1 MALKSVDSCTVL
13 NDSVSA
19 LGQYC
24 SPNWTMNLNQYPC
37 YADCDEEQQN
47 VTNLSKGV
55 DLSFYDRKYCY
66 AIANQPLDL
75 TNGTDSLEF
84 GPIFQALADCS
95 SNGVPR
101 GGYPCVYFVAVED
114 NTDIEQFVSCLAN
127 NDAAPSF
134 NTTGFILDAYCV
146 PSAEAQQNGEEVQ
159 VARQNSTA
167 SSITASSSTST
178 ATGTA
183 ATSLETSG
191 ANLDAGVGWLQLG
204 LLGLGLW
211 AVVVKRPAG
220 HRQGRPVFG
229 QIAAHQAR
237 G

>member
-24 SPNWTMNLNQYPC
+24 SPNWTINLNQYPS

-66 AIANQPLDL
+66 TIANQPLDL
-75 TNGTDSLEF
+75 TNGTDSVKF

-95 SNGVPR
+95 SDGVPR

-114 NTDIEQFVSCLAN
+114 KTDIEQFVSCLAN
-127 NDAAPSF
+127 KNAAPSF

-167 SSITASSSTST
+167 SSTTASSSTGT
-178 ATGTA
+178 ATGMA
-183 ATSLETSG
+183 ATSSETSG
-191 ANLDAGVGWLQLG
+191 ANLNAGVGWLQLG

-211 AVVVKRPAG
+211 AVVGV
-220 HRQGRPVFG
+220 Q
-229 QIAAHQAR
+229 
-237 G
+237 

>member
-24 SPNWTMNLNQYPC
+24 SPNWTMGLNQYPS
-37 YADCDEEQQN
+37 YADCDEEQQD
-47 VTNLSKGV
+47 VTNLSEGV
-55 DLSFYDRKYCY
+55 DLSFYDKKYCY

-95 SNGVPR
+95 SDGVPR

-114 NTDIEQFVSCLAN
+114 DTNIEQFVSCLAG
-127 NDAAPSF
+127 NDAAPTF
-134 NTTGFILDAYCV
+134 NTTGLILDAYCV
-146 PSAEAQQNGEEVQ
+146 PPAKAQRNGEEVQ

-167 SSITASSSTST
+167 SSTTASSSTGT
-178 ATGTA
+178 ATGMA
-183 ATSLETSG
+183 ATGSETSS
-191 ANLDAGVGWLQLG
+191 ADPNAGMGWFKLG

-211 AVVVKRPAG
+211 AAVGV
-220 HRQGRPVFG
+220 Q
-229 QIAAHQAR
+229 
-237 G
+237 

>member
-1 MALKSVDSCTVL
+1 MALKSIDSCMVL
-13 NDSVSA
+13 NDTVSA

-24 SPNWTMNLNQYPC
+24 SPSWTMSLNQYPS
-37 YADCDEEQQN
+37 YADCDEEEQN

-75 TNGTDSLEF
+75 TNGTESLEF
-84 GPIFQALADCS
+84 GPIFQALARCS
-95 SNGVPR
+95 SDGVPR

-114 NTDIEQFVSCLAN
+114 DTDIEQYVSCLAD

-134 NTTGFILDAYCV
+134 NTTGFNLDAYCV
-146 PSAEAQQNGEEVQ
+146 PSAEAQQKGEEVQ

-167 SSITASSSTST
+167 SSTTASSSTGT

-183 ATSLETSG
+183 ATGTETSS
-191 ANLDAGVGWLQLG
+191 ADPNAGIGWFKLG
-204 LLGLGLW
+204 LLDLGLW
-211 AVVVKRPAG
+211 AVVGV
-220 HRQGRPVFG
+220 Q
-229 QIAAHQAR
+229 
-237 G
+237 